1 MDAWEAERNS
11 VRGRQQD
18 QVRGSSMQAMKA
30 MLVPILTRFLFCL
43 ALILA
48 ERGEAL
54 VIYRLGGEDLPVPEA
69 ATEEGV
75 DFVQLFWADVDD
87 DLFGSS
93 HQLETSGSLIP
104 VRLAPSVNL
113 TPLIRERGGRIQ
125 LNNSYG
131 WQDQPDLDFLFDGD
145 YNTAYQGVRGDQSGS
160 QYLKGIWIDFAGLFP
175 IRRVVLQPS
184 PKFLNERF
192 VKSYVI
198 GTNDGDIR
206 KRGTREYRHSWR
218 GSKFFDFDVVYNV
231 TENRTP
237 VLDLELPDVPIAEML
252 VESPSG
258 DWEIAEL
265 EIYGDGYVAR
275 ANYVSNIFDLGGR
288 SSLGDLTWSGS
299 EDPGAGIRL
308 SMRTGDDE
316 DPNSYW
322 RLTFRGEERSSF
334 DHEGKPLDRRSYN
347 RLEGGEKGGIAPD
360 SENWGFWT
368 APLDFDAGRSDL
380 VGGKPRRFVQIKADF
395 FSTKGSVGSSL
406 DFLQFEVST
415 PPVASEVM
423 AEIFPR
429 EAPLGETTLFIY
441 KLLPRIQGDDLG
453 FDSIQITTPL
463 APVSVD
469 EVRIGSTVLSPGE
482 FDVTPYDGE
491 SFSVQVPRVDLQSSG
506 ELIEVVFQS
515 EVFKVGTV
523 FAGRVFDSQK
533 PFEVRQ
539 RVTEGDADPLVE
551 GNSLSVSPT
560 TVSTRAIQALVV
572 SAITPNGDGV
582 NDVLQVEYD
591 LVNLSG
597 AVPVEL
603 DVFNLAGE
611 RVAGIEIEQGTGDS
625 GRFTATWDGRDG
637 NQLQPPGIYL
647 IRLKVEAD
655 EEIDIAVAPVPLV
668 Y

>member
-1 MDAWEAERNS
+1 MRFGAGTWKR
-11 VRGRQQD
+11 RG
-18 QVRGSSMQAMKA
+18 VSMKTTIA
-30 MLVPILTRFLFCL
+30 ISTRFLFGL
-43 ALILA
+43 VLILA
-48 ERGEAL
+48 GPGDSL
-54 VIYRLGGEDLPVPEA
+54 TIYRLGGEDLSVPEA
-69 ATEEGV
+69 ANEVGV
-75 DFVQLFWADVDD
+75 DFVQLSWADVDD
-87 DLFGSS
+87 DLFGGSN
-93 HQLETSGSLIP
+93 QLETTGSLIP
-104 VRLAPSVNL
+104 VRLDPGVNL

-131 WQDQPDLDFLFDGD
+131 WQDQPSLDFMFDGD
-145 YNTAYQGVRGDQSGS
+145 YGTAYQGVRGDQSGS

-175 IRRVVLQPS
+175 IRRVVLQPT

-192 VKSYVI
+192 VKSYII
-198 GTNDGDIR
+198 GTNDGDLR
-206 KRGTREYRHSWR
+206 KRGTREYRHYWR
-218 GSKFFDFDVVYNV
+218 GGKFFDFDVVYNV

-265 EIYGDGYVAR
+265 EIYGDGYAAR

-299 EDPGAGIRL
+299 EDPGAGIEL

-322 RLTFRGEERSSF
+322 RLTFRGEERSQF
-334 DHEGKPLDRRSYN
+334 DHDGNPLNRRSYN

-360 SENWGFWT
+360 SENWEFWT
-368 APLDFDAGRSDL
+368 APLEFDAGRSDL

-395 FSTKGSVGSSL
+395 FSTKGSAGSSL
-406 DFLQFEVST
+406 DYLQFEVST

-423 AEIFPR
+423 AEISPLKAR
-429 EAPLGETTLFIY
+429 LGETTSFTY
-441 KLLPRIQGDDLG
+441 KLLPQIQGDDIG

-469 EVRIGSTVLSPGE
+469 EVRIGSSVLSPGE
-482 FDVTPYDGE
+482 FDVTPYDGK
-491 SFSVQVPRVDLQSSG
+491 SFAVHIPRVDLQLSG

-523 FAGRVFDSQK
+523 FAGKVYDSEK
-533 PFEVRQ
+533 PLEVRQ

-560 TVSTRAIQALVV
+560 RVSARAIQALIV
-572 SAITPNGDGV
+572 SPFTPNGDSI
-582 NDVLQVEYD
+582 NDVLEIEYD

-603 DVFNLAGE
+603 GVYNLAGE
-611 RVAGIEIEQGTGDS
+611 RVAAIEIDDTRGRDS
-625 GRFTATWDGRDG
+625 GRFTATWDGREG

-647 IRLKVEAD
+647 VRLKVEAD
-655 EEIDIAVAPVPLV
+655 EETDIAVASVPVV

>member
-1 MDAWEAERNS
+1 
-11 VRGRQQD
+11 
-18 QVRGSSMQAMKA
+18 MKTTIA
-30 MLVPILTRFLFCL
+30 ILRRFLPGL

-48 ERGEAL
+48 EPGDSL
-54 VIYRLGGEDLPVPEA
+54 TIYRLGGEDLPVPEA
-69 ATEEGV
+69 ANEEGV
-75 DFVQLFWADVDD
+75 DFVQLLWADVDD

-93 HQLETSGSLIP
+93 HQLETSGSLTP
-104 VRLAPSVNL
+104 VRLDPSVNL

-145 YNTAYQGVRGDQSGS
+145 YDTAFQGVRGDQTGS
-160 QYLKGIWIDFAGLFP
+160 QYYKGIWIDFAGLFP
-175 IRRVVLQPS
+175 IRRVVFQPS

-192 VKSYVI
+192 VKNYVI

-218 GSKFFDFDVVYNV
+218 GGKFFDFDVVYNV

-237 VLDLELPDVPIAEML
+237 ILDLELPDIPIAEML

-265 EIYGDGYVAR
+265 EIYGDGFAAR
-275 ANYVSNIFDLGGR
+275 ANYVSNIVDLGGR

-299 EDPGAGIRL
+299 EDPGAGIEL

-360 SENWGFWT
+360 SENWEFWT
-368 APLDFDAGRSDL
+368 APLDFALGRSGL
-380 VGGKPRRFVQIKADF
+380 VGGKPRRFVQVKADF
-395 FSTKGSVGSSL
+395 FSTRGSAGSSL
-406 DFLQFEVST
+406 DVLQFEVST

-429 EAPLGETTLFIY
+429 EAQLGATTAFTY

-453 FDSIQITTPL
+453 FDSIQISSPL
-463 APVSVD
+463 APASVD
-469 EVRIGSTVLSPGE
+469 EVRIGSAVLSPGE
-482 FDVTPYDGE
+482 FDVSPYDGE
-491 SFSVQVPRVDLQSSG
+491 SFSVHIPRVDLQSSG

-523 FAGRVFDSQK
+523 FSGRVFDSEK
-533 PFEVRQ
+533 PLEVRQ

-560 TVSTRAIQALVV
+560 TVGGRAIQALIV
-572 SAITPNGDGV
+572 SPFSPNGDSV
-582 NDVLQVEYD
+582 NDVLEIEYD

-603 DVFNLAGE
+603 GVYNLAGE
-611 RVAGIEIEQGTGDS
+611 RVAAIEIDETGAGES
-625 GRFTATWDGRDG
+625 GRFTATWDGREG
-637 NQLQPPGIYL
+637 NRLQPPGIYL

-655 EEIDIAVAPVPLV
+655 EETDIAVASVPLV